1 MINRVNALRRTNGK
15 KAKLL
20 LVCSSGGHFYQLFS
34 LRDFWKEYTRCWV
47 TFKMDDTIFRLTN
60 ERIYWANHPTNR
72 NLKNLIKNFFLAWK
86 VIAREKPDLIIST
99 GAGVAV
105 PFLYIGR
112 LFGCKTI
119 YIESLTRIN
128 QMSLT
133 GMMVY
138 PLVDDFLVQWREMS
152 KKYNRARFAGRVL

>member
-1 MINRVNALRRTNGK
+1 MINHLASQTIRKEK
-15 KAKLL
+15 KTKLL

-34 LRDFWKEYTRCWV
+34 LRDFWKEYARCWV
-47 TFKMDDTIFRLTN
+47 TFKKDDTIFRLTN
-60 ERIYWANHPTNR
+60 ERIYWAHEPTNR
-72 NLKNLIKNFFLAWK
+72 NLKNLIRNLFLAWK

-105 PFLYIGR
+105 PFIYVGR
-112 LFGCKTI
+112 LFRCKTI
-119 YIESLTRIN
+119 YIESLTRIH

-152 KKYNRARFAGRVL
+152 RKYNRARFAGRVL